1 MVRLHIYII
10 NYITLLI
17 IIFTPSRS
25 LTHTQ
30 HHTNSD
36 AENARQHTVPCTRAR
51 LNGKERKRKEMG
63 KRRQPSGDL
72 FLGHVDIPR
81 DSDEPRQTVYTH
93 ETNTPVVESFS
104 HDCHVRDLRFLRKK
118 KRKDLFLLLRFCFFF
133 FLFRRFIYLFFIYL
147 FFFSFYLYVFSLSLF
162 FLFGNSQNSS
172 IVILSLPSCFTLVK
186 HPPYNIF

>member
-133 FLFRRFIYLFFIYL
+133 FYFVGLFIYFLFIYFFFRFICMFFLFL
-147 FFFSFYLYVFSLSLF
+147 FFFFSATHKTRASSFFPSRHVLLS
-162 FLFGNSQNSS
+162 
-172 IVILSLPSCFTLVK
+172 
-186 HPPYNIF
+186 